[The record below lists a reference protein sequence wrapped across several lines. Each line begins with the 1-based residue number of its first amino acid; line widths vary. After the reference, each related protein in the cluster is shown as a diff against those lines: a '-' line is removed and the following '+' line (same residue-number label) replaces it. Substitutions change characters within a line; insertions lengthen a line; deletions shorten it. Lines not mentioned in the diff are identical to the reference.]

1 MLCVAMSATT
11 NGTKTI
17 EGVYTNGC
25 REVAV

>member
-11 NGTKTI
+11 YGAKTVK
-17 EGVYTNGC
+17 GMHTNSC